1 MKTIIAGGRD
11 LPETMTHWR
20 AIDEVHAKLGIT
32 EVVCGGARGGD
43 TIGRL
48 WAEDRGIPVK
58 LFPADWKQHGRA
70 AGPIRNQAMAEYA
83 DALIALPGGKGTAN
97 MVFRMQGRAHVTIV
111 APNATTD
118 MISRAQRRGI
128 RVVKVEG

>member
-11 LPETMTHWR
+11 LDTMLDGVEFWDALDR
-20 AIDEVHAKLGIT
+20 ARVTLGIT

-48 WAEDRGIPVK
+48 WAKDRGIPVK
-58 LFPADWKQHGRA
+58 LFRADWKTHGRA
-70 AGPIRNQAMAEYA
+70 AGPLRNQQMAEYA
-83 DALIALPGGKGTAN
+83 DALVALPGGRGTAD
-97 MVFRMQGRAHVTIV
+97 MVARAE
-111 APNATTD
+111 
-118 MISRAQRRGI
+118 RRGM